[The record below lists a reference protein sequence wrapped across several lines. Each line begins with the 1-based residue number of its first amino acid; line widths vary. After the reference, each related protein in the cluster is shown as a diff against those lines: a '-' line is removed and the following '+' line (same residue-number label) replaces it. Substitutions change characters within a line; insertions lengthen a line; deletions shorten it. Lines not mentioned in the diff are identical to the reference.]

1 MIRAGKDK
9 IRPDELSSWLE
20 RAIKDFCLASPEN
33 TLKNDTGEPAWE
45 EPLVG
50 FSNGADPLYF
60 RIKEDIGP
68 FYLTP
73 LEIFG
78 LAFPQIQT
86 SPEDLTVVSWI
97 LPQTKATKADN
108 RQETTLPS
116 ERWLRSR
123 HFGEMFN
130 GVLRRYLVE
139 TLQAAGFMAVAPVD
153 APFWSLQESP
163 RYGLA
168 SRWSERH
175 AAYISGLG
183 TFGLCDGLI
192 TPRGKAMRCGSVVAR
207 ITLPPTAR
215 AYTDH
220 REYCLHFSQDACGKC
235 IKRCPAGALTDSGHD
250 KTRCENYIR
259 QATAPYGRERFGI
272 DAYGCG
278 LCQTGVPCESG
289 IPVRKKAKS
298 LSHRGRFTTGT
309 PEVGPRMDG

>member
-1 MIRAGKDK
+1 MIPSGKGR
-9 IRPDELSSWLE
+9 IRQDELSSWLE

-33 TLKNDTGEPAWE
+33 TLKNGTDEPAWE

-50 FSNGADPLYF
+50 FSNGADPLYL
-60 RIKEDIGP
+60 RIKVDIGP

-86 SPEDLTVVSWI
+86 SSEDLAVVSWI

-108 RQETTLPS
+108 RQETTLAS

-130 GVLRRYLVE
+130 AALRRHVVE
-139 TLQAAGFMAVAPVD
+139 TLQAAGFTAVAPVD
-153 APFWSLQESP
+153 APFWSQQFSP

-175 AAYISGLG
+175 AAHISGLG

-192 TPRGKAMRCGSVVAR
+192 TSRGKAVRVGSVVAR
-207 ITLPPTAR
+207 AFFPPTAR
-215 AYTDH
+215 PYTDH
-220 REYCLHFSQDACGKC
+220 HAYCLYFTQGACRKC
-235 IKRCPAGALTDSGHD
+235 QECCPAGAISPTGHD
-250 KTRCENYIR
+250 KTRCWDYLREV
-259 QATAPYGRERFGI
+259 TAPYGRERFGI
-272 DAYGCG
+272 DTYGCG
-278 LCQTGVPCESG
+278 LCQTGVPCESR
-289 IPVRKKAKS
+289 IPVSKKA
-298 LSHRGRFTTGT
+298 
-309 PEVGPRMDG
+309 